1 MQEDY
6 KRKGR
11 PIPESAKQL
20 GYEGVN
26 WNSIYWGVDVSKLP
40 KGLINGGRRIRE
52 GLEEL
57 FIFDTQLVCSN
68 SFYYSKLCL
77 ERDNLK
83 KELEI
88 DLNLCG
94 YVTPF
99 FFERVAQKW
108 GFAAS
113 FTELDL
119 RVRINRLEKS
129 VEVFGFSLKDMRN
142 LGLGNGHIR
151 RVINRRKEKAQK
163 IADLTEGDEKRQW
176 TCTLNNPN
184 Y

>member
-20 GYEGVN
+20 GYEGIN
-26 WNSIYWGVDVSKLP
+26 WRSIYGGVDVSKLP

-68 SFYYSKLCL
+68 LISYDKLHL
-77 ERDNLK
+77 ELGKLK
-83 KELEI
+83 KEFEV
-88 DLNLCG
+88 DLKNDG

-99 FFERVAQKW
+99 FFEKVAQRW
-108 GFAAS
+108 SSAAG
-113 FTELDL
+113 FTESDL
-119 RVRINRLEKS
+119 RVRVNRLEKS
-129 VEVFGFSLKDMRN
+129 VEVFGFSLKDIRHLN
-142 LGLGNGHIR
+142 LGDGHIK
-151 RVINRRKEKAQK
+151 RVIKRRRERAQI
-163 IADLTEGDEKRQW
+163 IADLTQGDEQRQW
-176 TCTLNNPN
+176 NCTLKNPN